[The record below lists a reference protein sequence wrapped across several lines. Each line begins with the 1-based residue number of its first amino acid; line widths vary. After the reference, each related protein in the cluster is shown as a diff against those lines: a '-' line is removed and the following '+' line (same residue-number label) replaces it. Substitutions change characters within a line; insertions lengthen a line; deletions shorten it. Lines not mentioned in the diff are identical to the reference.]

1 MTQENDRP
9 FSERCGYVRKA
20 MQIESMDAAL
30 KNGLWNAF
38 LQHVWDRYPLGRNT
52 QYMASFCEN
61 LWQGHF
67 KERRDDFNKFKNPY
81 SPEPGYNWYL
91 WLNAFR
97 SRFDGSD
104 WYEVYDFLEFV
115 GIQCPRMSSGP
126 FMEACNVTL
135 ERERAAYRFVGGRIA
150 PITNDLEI
158 ETIDSAIEEREGPA
172 VHIRNALEK
181 LSDRKTPDYRNS
193 IKESISAVE
202 SQARITMRDETATL
216 GVLLTS
222 LQRERGLPAPLKKAF
237 STLYGYTS
245 GPSGIRHGLVSEGTE
260 VGFDLAKFMLVA
272 CSAFVNFI
280 AASAEET

>member
-9 FSERCGYVRKA
+9 FLERYGYAHKA
-20 MQIESMDAAL
+20 LQIESMDTAL

-38 LQHVWDRYPLGRNT
+38 VQHVWDSNPAGPNVASMT
-52 QYMASFCEN
+52 SFCEN
-61 LWQGHF
+61 LWGDHF
-67 KERRDDFNKFKNPY
+67 KEKEDDLRRFEGRSFY
-81 SPEPGYNWYL
+81 RYNRDYL
-91 WLNAFR
+91 RTEFR
-97 SRFDGSD
+97 NRFDGSN

-115 GIQCPRMSSGP
+115 GINCPSMSQSP

-158 ETIDSAIEEREGPA
+158 ETIDSAIEDREEPA
-172 VHIRNALEK
+172 THLRDALK
-181 LSDRKTPDYRNS
+181 QLSDRKTPNYRNS
-193 IKESISAVE
+193 IKEAISAVE
-202 SQARITMRDETATL
+202 SQARITMRDEKATL
-216 GVLLTS
+216 GPLLIK
-222 LQRERGLPAPLKKAF
+222 LERERGLPKPLKEAF
-237 STLYGYTS
+237 SKLYGYTS